1 MGYILPSF
9 IKQNCYGDM
18 PKTLLETGTF
28 KGGVAIRMLEDNTL
42 DMFDK
47 IYTIEL
53 SEKCCKVSSTRY
65 KKYENELV
73 HDGVHPDEEDESFS
87 GEADFFGG
95 RLTLINGDSA
105 VEIKKVLEKIDHKA
119 AFWLDAHAGSKAD
132 FARGDVDVPLLLE
145 LEAIKQ
151 HPIKN
156 HFIAIDDGDL
166 LGKKQMKN
174 GECVCDYS
182 DVTFEL
188 VEQKIKEINPDYNVQ
203 MVYPYSMAMVIATV

>member
-1 MGYILPSF
+1 MGYIKPDF
-9 IKQNCYGDM
+9 IKQNSGAEM
-18 PKTLLETGTF
+18 PKTLCETGTF

-42 DMFDK
+42 DAFEK

-65 KKYENELV
+65 KKYETELV
-73 HDGVHPDEEDESFS
+73 HDGIHPDVEDESFS

-105 VEIKKVLEKIDHKA
+105 VKIKEVLEKINHKA
-119 AFWLDAHAGSKAD
+119 AFWLDAHAGSKVD
-132 FARGDVDVPLLLE
+132 FARGEVDVPLLLE
-145 LEAIKQ
+145 LEEIKK

-166 LGKKQMKN
+166 LGQKQMKN

-188 VEQKIKEINPDYNVQ
+188 VEQKIKEINPDYNVR
-203 MVYPYSMAMVIATV
+203 MVHPYGMAMVVATV